1 MDGNFQHRRYNHVK
15 EDPKILSSDDDFNWI
30 TESEVNAAKDHV
42 EQCRRDGNAVNSQRS
57 KTVPERIL
65 DECEKSFKASQEKM
79 HEPGDAMYD
88 SKGVMALV
96 CRHDIPLFIL
106 DIKSLGEPRYYAI
119 ALLRKLASHLPETA
133 TIGVMY
139 DIAEQL
145 HRSIAKVTL
154 FAINPRRR

>member
-1 MDGNFQHRRYNHVK
+1 MHVK
-15 EDPKILSSDDDFNWI
+15 DDPAIFSPGDTFNWL
-30 TESEVNAAKDHV
+30 TDSEVQAAREHV
-42 EQCRRDGNAVNSQRS
+42 DECRGNAPYSNTDHSRASKQVPNS
-57 KTVPERIL
+57 VL
-65 DECEKSFKASQEKM
+65 DECEKSFKASQEKL

-106 DIKSLGEPRYYAI
+106 DIKSLGEPHYYAI
-119 ALLRKLASHLPETA
+119 ALLRRLAIELPGTA

-145 HRSIAKVTL
+145 DRSIGKV
-154 FAINPRRR
+154 